1 MKKKQ
6 SLTTIELQ
14 KKIIRGILTV
24 GALTLLIIFLFGNH
38 GLYQLYILKKERRHI
53 QDKINLLREEKMAL
67 ENEKT
72 KLQTDYK
79 HIEEIA
85 REKYRMSKKGKE
97 FLKSL
102 KKKTTTNLYLGYLP
116 SYDYDYINLFFHFHL
131 NRHILLH

>member
-14 KKIIRGILTV
+14 KKIIRGILTI

-38 GLYQLYILKKERRHI
+38 GLYQLYILKKERSNI
-53 QDKINLLREEKMAL
+53 QEKINLLREEKMAL

-79 HIEEIA
+79 HIEELA
-85 REKYRMSKKGKE
+85 REKYRMSKKGERVFKVIEKE
-97 FLKSL
+97 
-102 KKKTTTNLYLGYLP
+102 N
-116 SYDYDYINLFFHFHL
+116 N
-131 NRHILLH
+131 N

>member
-14 KKIIRGILTV
+14 KKIIRGILTI

-38 GLYQLYILKKERRHI
+38 GLYQLYILKKERVNI
-53 QDKINLLREEKMAL
+53 QDKINLLREEKIAL

-85 REKYRMSKKGKE
+85 REKYRMSKKGERVFKVIEKE
-97 FLKSL
+97 
-102 KKKTTTNLYLGYLP
+102 N
-116 SYDYDYINLFFHFHL
+116 N
-131 NRHILLH
+131 N

>member
-14 KKIIRGILTV
+14 KKIIRGILTI

-38 GLYQLYILKKERRHI
+38 GLYQLYILKKERGNI

-79 HIEEIA
+79 HIEELA
-85 REKYRMSKKGKE
+85 REKYRMSKKGERVFKGIE
-97 FLKSL
+97 K
-102 KKKTTTNLYLGYLP
+102 
-116 SYDYDYINLFFHFHL
+116 
-131 NRHILLH
+131 

>member
-14 KKIIRGILTV
+14 KKIIRGILTIGV
-24 GALTLLIIFLFGNH
+24 LTLLIIFLFGNH
-38 GLYQLYILKKERRHI
+38 GLYQLYILKKERGNI

-79 HIEEIA
+79 HIEELA
-85 REKYRMSKKGKE
+85 REKYRMSKKGERVFKVIEKE
-97 FLKSL
+97 
-102 KKKTTTNLYLGYLP
+102 N
-116 SYDYDYINLFFHFHL
+116 N
-131 NRHILLH
+131 N

>member
-14 KKIIRGILTV
+14 KKIIRGILTI

-38 GLYQLYILKKERRHI
+38 GLYQLYILKKERGNI

-79 HIEEIA
+79 HIEELA
-85 REKYRMSKKGKE
+85 REKYRMSKKGERVFKVIEKE
-97 FLKSL
+97 D
-102 KKKTTTNLYLGYLP
+102 N
-116 SYDYDYINLFFHFHL
+116 N
-131 NRHILLH
+131 

>member
-38 GLYQLYILKKERRHI
+38 GLYQLYILKKERGNI

-79 HIEEIA
+79 HIEELA
-85 REKYRMSKKGKE
+85 REKYRMSKKGERVFKVIEKE
-97 FLKSL
+97 K
-102 KKKTTTNLYLGYLP
+102 N
-116 SYDYDYINLFFHFHL
+116 N
-131 NRHILLH
+131 

>member
-1 MKKKQ
+1 M
-6 SLTTIELQ
+6 TTIELQ

-38 GLYQLYILKKERRHI
+38 GLYQLYILKKERGHI

-79 HIEEIA
+79 HIEELA
-85 REKYRMSKKGKE
+85 REKYRMSKKGERVFKVIEKE
-97 FLKSL
+97 
-102 KKKTTTNLYLGYLP
+102 N
-116 SYDYDYINLFFHFHL
+116 N
-131 NRHILLH
+131 N

>member
-38 GLYQLYILKKERRHI
+38 GLYQLYILKKERGNI

-85 REKYRMSKKGKE
+85 REKYRMSKKGERVFKVIEKE
-97 FLKSL
+97 
-102 KKKTTTNLYLGYLP
+102 N
-116 SYDYDYINLFFHFHL
+116 N
-131 NRHILLH
+131 N

>member
-14 KKIIRGILTV
+14 KKIIRGILTI

-38 GLYQLYILKKERRHI
+38 GLYQLYILKKERGNI

-79 HIEEIA
+79 HIEELA
-85 REKYRMSKKGKE
+85 REKYRMSKKRETVFKVIEKE
-97 FLKSL
+97 
-102 KKKTTTNLYLGYLP
+102 N
-116 SYDYDYINLFFHFHL
+116 N
-131 NRHILLH
+131 N

>member
-14 KKIIRGILTV
+14 KRIIRGILTV

-38 GLYQLYILKKERRHI
+38 GLYQLYILKKERGHI

-79 HIEEIA
+79 HIEELA
-85 REKYRMSKKGKE
+85 REKYRMSKKGERVFKVIEKE
-97 FLKSL
+97 
-102 KKKTTTNLYLGYLP
+102 N
-116 SYDYDYINLFFHFHL
+116 N
-131 NRHILLH
+131 N

>member
-14 KKIIRGILTV
+14 KKIIRGILTI

-38 GLYQLYILKKERRHI
+38 GLYQLYILKKERGNI

-67 ENEKT
+67 EDEKT

-79 HIEEIA
+79 HIEELA
-85 REKYRMSKKGKE
+85 REKYRMSKKGERVFKVIEKE
-97 FLKSL
+97 
-102 KKKTTTNLYLGYLP
+102 N
-116 SYDYDYINLFFHFHL
+116 N
-131 NRHILLH
+131 N